1 LVRNFASQAVIA
13 IENTRLLNELRESL
27 QQQTATADVLQVISS
42 SPEDLQ
48 PVFDSMLENA
58 TRLCQA
64 KFGNLFLREGEGFRI
79 AATHGAP
86 STHAAW
92 LRREPVVRDH
102 QHLPL
107 GRVARTKEVVHIP
120 DLTTEQAY
128 IDRYPR
134 MVDLV
139 ETSGARSLLAVPML
153 KNYEIIGAIAIYRQ
167 EVRPFTDKQIELVQ
181 NFASQAV
188 IAIENTRLL
197 RELRESLQQQTA
209 TADVLKAINRSTFDL
224 QTVLDTLVESAAR
237 LCEADMATINRQQG
251 DAYRQVATYGHP
263 PDFRA
268 YVEANPLPPGRGS
281 IVGRVITEGK
291 TVQVADV
298 LADPSY
304 KMIEQAKMGGIRTV
318 LGVPLLREGTPIG
331 VIILQRKAV
340 WPFTDKQ
347 IELVATFA
355 DQAVIAIEN
364 VRLFDEVQ
372 ARTREL
378 AQSVGE
384 LQALGEVSQAVNS
397 TVDLETV
404 LTTIVANATQLS
416 STEAGAIYVF
426 DDTSQEFQLRAT
438 YGMND
443 TIIAEIRDRR
453 IRIGET
459 AIGEAA
465 EQRRPIQIPD
475 VQNNP
480 SSLVLDVIVRAGFRA
495 LLIVPLLGVDR
506 IVGAL
511 VVRRKAPGEFP
522 KHTVELLQTFAAQ
535 SVLAIQNANLFTEVE
550 EKGRQLAMASEHKS
564 QFVSSVSHELRTPL
578 NAIIGLT
585 EMMVTNARAT
595 SRSRTRTAWL
605 SRRKRT
611 SGSLL
616 WTPCGCGRSCLIY

>member
-1 LVRNFASQAVIA
+1 
-13 IENTRLLNELRESL
+13 
-27 QQQTATADVLQVISS
+27 
-42 SPEDLQ
+42 
-48 PVFDSMLENA
+48 M
-58 TRLCQA
+58 
-64 KFGNLFLREGEGFRI
+64 
-79 AATHGAP
+79 
-86 STHAAW
+86 
-92 LRREPVVRDH
+92 
-102 QHLPL
+102 
-107 GRVARTKEVVHIP
+107 
-120 DLTTEQAY
+120 
-128 IDRYPR
+128 
-134 MVDLV
+134 
-139 ETSGARSLLAVPML
+139 
-153 KNYEIIGAIAIYRQ
+153 
-167 EVRPFTDKQIELVQ
+167 RPFTDKQIELV
-181 NFASQAV
+181 
-188 IAIENTRLL
+188 T
-197 RELRESLQQQTA
+197 
-209 TADVLKAINRSTFDL
+209 
-224 QTVLDTLVESAAR
+224 
-237 LCEADMATINRQQG
+237 
-251 DAYRQVATYGHP
+251 
-263 PDFRA
+263 
-268 YVEANPLPPGRGS
+268 
-281 IVGRVITEGK
+281 
-291 TVQVADV
+291 
-298 LADPSY
+298 
-304 KMIEQAKMGGIRTV
+304 
-318 LGVPLLREGTPIG
+318 
-331 VIILQRKAV
+331 
-340 WPFTDKQ
+340 
-347 IELVATFA
+347 TFA

-522 KHTVELLQTFAAQ
+522 KHTVDLLQTFAAQ
-535 SVLAIQNANLFTEVE
+535 SVLAIQNANLFTEIE
-550 EKGRQLAMASEHKS
+550 EKSRQLAMASEHKS

-585 EMMVTNARAT
+585 EMMVTNAARFGTEKPPNRFSA
-595 SRSRTRTAWL
+595 
-605 SRRKRT
+605 
-611 SGSLL
+611 
-616 WTPCGCGRSCLIY
+616 